1 MDLGIVFFPLPNLR
15 DFVSFLPAPR
25 FLLPA
30 FELSRGGTVNPRPEL
45 LAPAGNIES
54 FFAAVQ
60 SGADAVYL
68 GLKKFSARAMAS
80 NFSLEQLAT
89 VIPFAHKRGVRIY
102 TAINSQ
108 IAADEVSELLDTL
121 NALSTL
127 KPDGLIVQDAGI
139 FHLVRRHFPG
149 LRLHASTLTAAHNSA
164 GVKALQKMGAD
175 RVILAREL
183 SLGEIEKICSGTQAE
198 IEIFIH
204 GALCYSY
211 SGLCLTSGF
220 RGGRSGLRGECVQPC
235 RLKFRQGK
243 KEGFFLSCNDLCALP
258 LMPKLKQM
266 RIAAF
271 KIEGRMKPAAYVA
284 DVVKAYRIILDAESG
299 KEEEEALLEAK
310 ELLSQAP
317 SRRLTSGYLDEAGTG
332 KILSPHRSGSSGTW
346 SATVKSVIGGRF
358 LIDLRHP
365 VAKGDRLRPESTS
378 GKQEKAF
385 SVSDMFDHAGQ
396 SIASAEGGAKVYLA
410 CAEPLSAGD
419 RLFKIGIKSEQ
430 AGSVW
435 QKIKEQ
441 VPSGIRIR
449 TNFPLKPKILEDLK
463 NAGEVQAKQREI
475 LILKIDSTNDLVQAL
490 QSSAGMVLLNASKNN
505 LERIAKQRFSPAQM
519 KKLGF
524 SLPSIISERKDLDY
538 YRAAIRW
545 FINKG
550 FPLWE
555 VNNWGHFD
563 LTGESRGLRLIAGA
577 RLNLRNSAAF
587 AQAAELGC
595 LWSVLSL
602 EVTQDELRELAQER
616 AGNRLII
623 TVYCWPPLF
632 TSALAPAADEERP
645 FVSAR
650 NEVYQPVKKGGQV
663 EIYADRP
670 VSWFEQLPGLRSLG
684 YRNFLVDVG
693 TGLTKRHHSME
704 SALGGFA
711 SSRSPADYSLF
722 NFDRRTDSELRQK
735 SHRPPGKRT

>member
-1 MDLGIVFFPLPNLR
+1 M
-15 DFVSFLPAPR
+15 
-25 FLLPA
+25 
-30 FELSRGGTVNPRPEL
+30 NPKPEL

-54 FFAAVQ
+54 FFAAVE

-68 GLKKFSARAMAS
+68 GLKQFSARAAAS

-108 IAADEVSELLDTL
+108 IAADELPELLDAL

-127 KPDGLIVQDAGI
+127 KPDGLIAQDAGI
-139 FHLVRRHFPG
+139 FHLVRRYFPG
-149 LRLHASTLTAAHNSA
+149 LRLHASTLAGAHNSA
-164 GVKALQKMGAD
+164 GVKALRKMGAD

-183 SLGEIEKICSGTQAE
+183 SLAEIEKICSGTEAE
-198 IEIFIH
+198 LEIFIH

-211 SGLCLTSGF
+211 SGLCLASGF

-243 KEGFFLSCNDLCALP
+243 KEGFYLSCNDVCALP
-258 LMPKLKQM
+258 LMPRLREL

-284 DVVKAYRIILDAESG
+284 DVVKAYRTILDAEPG
-299 KEEEEALLEAK
+299 NEESVKEALIEAK
-310 ELLSQAP
+310 ALLSQAP
-317 SRRLTSGYLDEAGTG
+317 SRRLTSGHFDETG
-332 KILSPHRSGSSGTW
+332 IGQILSPHRSGSSGTW

-358 LIDLRHP
+358 LIDLRHS
-365 VAKGDRLRPESTS
+365 VARGDRLRPESTS
-378 GKQEKAF
+378 GKQERAF
-385 SVSDMFDHAGQ
+385 SVSDMFDHAGK
-396 SIASAEGGAKVYLA
+396 SILFAEGGARVYLA
-410 CAEPLSAGD
+410 CPEPLSAGD
-419 RLFKIGIKSEQ
+419 RLFKVGTKSEPS
-430 AGSVW
+430 GSIW
-435 QKIKEQ
+435 QKIKEE
-441 VPSGIRIR
+441 VPSGIRIKQ
-449 TNFPLKPKILEDLK
+449 NFPLKPKILKDLQSS
-463 NAGEVQAKQREI
+463 ADVQTKQRET
-475 LILKIDSTNDLVQAL
+475 LILKIDSTNDLVEAL
-490 QSSAGMVLLNASKNN
+490 RSSAGIVLLNASKNN

-524 SLPSIISERKDLDY
+524 SLPWIISEKKDLDY
-538 YRAAIRW
+538 YKAAVRW

-550 FPLWE
+550 FLLWE

-563 LTGESRGLRLIAGA
+563 LTGEGRGVHLIAGS

-587 AQAAELGC
+587 AQAADLGC
-595 LWSVLSL
+595 LWSVLSM
-602 EVTQDELRELAQER
+602 EVTKEELLELAQER
-616 AGNRLII
+616 PDNRLVI

-632 TSALAPAADEERP
+632 TSTLIPAGEGERP

-650 NEVYQPVKKGGQV
+650 NEVYQPIKRAGHV

-670 VSWFEQLPGLRSLG
+670 VSWFEQLPVLRSMG
-684 YRNFLVDVG
+684 YRNFLIDVSA
-693 TGLTKRHHSME
+693 GLTKRHHSME

-722 NFDRRTDSELRQK
+722 NFDRRPTSELRSK
-735 SHRPPGKRT
+735 SSMPPRRGT